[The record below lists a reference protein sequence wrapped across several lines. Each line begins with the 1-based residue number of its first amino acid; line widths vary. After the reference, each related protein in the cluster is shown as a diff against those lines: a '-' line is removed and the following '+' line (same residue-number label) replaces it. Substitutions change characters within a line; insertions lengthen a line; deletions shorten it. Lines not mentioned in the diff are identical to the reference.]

1 MNSNPNGC
9 LAAHLCVGLAGL
21 VAASGWAVAAEFAV
35 EPSHRSIYFAVGH
48 YDISYVRGRFLRLN
62 ATVQFDATAK
72 TGTVVVDVD
81 AGSVDT
87 GNRTLDEVL
96 RSPQFLDTA
105 PFPEVRYVG
114 DRFVFDGDQLAAI
127 DGTLWL
133 HGVQK
138 PLRLTAQRFVCKDV
152 AAGLTTRYVCGG
164 MFRAAFNRSEFGM
177 TRFLPEVADR
187 VELEINV
194 EAARK

>member
-1 MNSNPNGC
+1 MNSKPYAR
-9 LAAHLCVGLAGL
+9 LAVHLFAGLAIL
-21 VAASGWAVAAEFAV
+21 LAASGWVAAAEYAV
-35 EPSHRSIYFAVGH
+35 EPGHRSIYFAVGH

-62 ATVQFDATAK
+62 ATVQFDATAQV
-72 TGTVVVDVD
+72 GTVVVDVE

-105 PFPEVRYVG
+105 SFPEVRYVG
-114 DRFVFDGDQLAAI
+114 DRFVFEGNQLVAV

-133 HGVQK
+133 HGFQK

-152 AAGLTTRYVCGG
+152 AAGLARNHVCGG
-164 MFRAAFNRSEFGM
+164 MFRATFNRSEFGM
-177 TRFLPEVADR
+177 TRFLPDVADR

-194 EAARK
+194 EAVRK